1 MSRVACDWHRGRAHD
16 EALRERLVGRW
27 ARRPPE
33 ISEEHRVWA
42 IAVAG
47 ELDSLSL
54 LQRQMVSL
62 RFYADLPVST
72 IAELPEIPEGTVKS
86 RLHSTVAALRR
97 RLQEKE
103 VI

>member
-1 MSRVACDWHRGRAHD
+1 M
-16 EALRERLVGRW
+16 
-27 ARRPPE
+27 
-33 ISEEHRVWA
+33 
-42 IAVAG
+42 
-47 ELDSLSL
+47 SL

-72 IAELPEIPEGTVKS
+72 IAELLEIPEGTVKS